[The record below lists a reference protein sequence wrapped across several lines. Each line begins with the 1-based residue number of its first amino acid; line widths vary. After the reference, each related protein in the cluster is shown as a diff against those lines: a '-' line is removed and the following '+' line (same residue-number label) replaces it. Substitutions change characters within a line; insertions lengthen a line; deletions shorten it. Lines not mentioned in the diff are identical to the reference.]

1 MQLPQFILRNKISS
15 SLPRRKL
22 ESHKGDYGRVLIIT
36 GSSGMTGAAV
46 LASRGALRS
55 GSGLTYLAV
64 PKDLVNFVDSQT
76 PEVITLP
83 IDKYK
88 TVKPNVIAIGP
99 GLGTSAKVKKI
110 LRSLLLRK
118 ISLVIDADAINIIAK
133 KPNSLKKAKAN
144 IIITPHPG
152 EMARLLKRKIKDI
165 QKNREALALETAK
178 KYNCIVVLKG
188 NKTVIA
194 DPKGNSIINPTGNPG
209 MASGGVGDVLTGM
222 IASFIGQG
230 LSLFDAAIAG
240 VFLHGLAG
248 DLAAEEKGQ
257 RGMVASDLVEKIS
270 NALQKVT

>member
-1 MQLPQFILRNKISS
+1 MQLPQFILRNKISR

-22 ESHKGDYGRVLIIT
+22 ESHKGDYGRVLIIA

-64 PKDLVNFVDSQT
+64 PKDLVNIIDSQT

-88 TVKPNVIAIGP
+88 TVKPNVVAIGP